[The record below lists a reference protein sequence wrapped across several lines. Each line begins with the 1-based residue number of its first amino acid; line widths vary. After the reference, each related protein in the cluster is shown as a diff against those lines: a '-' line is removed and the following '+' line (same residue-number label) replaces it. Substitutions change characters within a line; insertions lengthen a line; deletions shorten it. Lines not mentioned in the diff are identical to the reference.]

1 VIRTDKIRCIIVEDE
16 IPSAIELEYVL
27 SQYSFIEIKGIAYDN
42 VEALNLINNVPFDV
56 AFLDINI
63 PLGNGM
69 ELAKHIKENNNA
81 LNIIFVTA
89 YNMHAIEAFE
99 IQAFDYILKPFDE
112 KRIAITIKHLKEKYI
127 NTNQAQNDMVDKISE
142 MINNLNKVDKN
153 LKRIPCEENGIIK
166 LIDVNAIY
174 YCYIEDEKTY
184 VKTFDKSYLTNYIL
198 CRIET
203 RTDFFR
209 VHRGYLVNI
218 DKIKELYS
226 WFHGTYKL
234 VINDFE
240 KTEVPVSRSN
250 VHKLKELLGI

>member
-1 VIRTDKIRCIIVEDE
+1 MDKIKCIIVEDE
-16 IPSAIELEYVL
+16 IPSASELEYL
-27 SQYSFIEIKGIAYDN
+27 ISQYNFIEVVGIAYDN
-42 VEALNLINNVPFDV
+42 IEALALINDVTFDV

-69 ELAKHIKENNNA
+69 ELAKHIKEDNRA
-81 LNIIFVTA
+81 IDIVFVTA

-112 KRIAITIKHLKEKYI
+112 ERIATTINHLKEKYI
-127 NTNQAQNDMVDKISE
+127 DNKQGQKDVVHIINELIS
-142 MINNLNKVDKN
+142 NLNKADIN
-153 LKRIPCEENGIIK
+153 LKRIPCVENGIIK
-166 LIDVNAIY
+166 LIDVNTIY

-184 VKTFDKSYLTNYIL
+184 VKTYDKSYFTNYTL
-198 CRIET
+198 CKIEA
-203 RTDFFR
+203 RTNFFR
-209 VHRGYLVNI
+209 VHRSYLVNI

-234 VINDFE
+234 VINDLKKAE
-240 KTEVPVSRSN
+240 IPVSRSN

>member
-1 VIRTDKIRCIIVEDE
+1 MDKIRCIIVEDE
-16 IPSAIELEYVL
+16 IPSVEELNYDL
-27 SQYSFIEIKGIAYDN
+27 SQYSFVEIKGIAYDN

-69 ELAKHIKENNNA
+69 ELAKHIKEGNKA
-81 LNIIFVTA
+81 LDIIFVTA

-99 IQAFDYILKPFDE
+99 LQAFDYILKPFDE
-112 KRIAITIKHLKEKYI
+112 KRIATTINRLKEKYI
-127 NTNQAQNDMVDKISE
+127 DNKQNQNEMVDKISE
-142 MINNLNKVDKN
+142 MINKFNNVDIN
-153 LKRIPCEENGIIK
+153 LKRIPCLENGIIK
-166 LIDVNAIY
+166 LVDVNTIY

-184 VKTFDKSYLTNYIL
+184 VKTYDKSYFTNYTL
-198 CRIET
+198 CKIET

-209 VHRGYLVNI
+209 VHRSYLVNI

-234 VINDFE
+234 VIDDLK
-240 KTEVPVSRSN
+240 KTEIPASRNN
-250 VHKLKELLGI
+250 VKKLKQLLGI